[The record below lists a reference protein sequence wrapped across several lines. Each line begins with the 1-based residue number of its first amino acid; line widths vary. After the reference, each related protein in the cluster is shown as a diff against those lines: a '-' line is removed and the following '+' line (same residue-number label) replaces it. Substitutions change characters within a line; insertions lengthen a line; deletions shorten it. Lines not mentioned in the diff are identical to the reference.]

1 MEVTNLVQ
9 PGVVKQ
15 GGGKA
20 LNDAN
25 LGAQAQREQHHEEE
39 GGPEGSSG
47 DLGEDVRHHDEGETG
62 SLGRVVQ
69 LLHQGTVLEAVSLI
83 RVQSGINGIVEILQI
98 PRGEI
103 NHNLYN

>member
-1 MEVTNLVQ
+1 MR
-9 PGVVKQ
+9 PGQSYVY
-15 GGGKA
+15 
-20 LNDAN
+20 LSPEPE
-25 LGAQAQREQHHEEE
+25 REEHHEEQS
-39 GGPEGSSG
+39 GPEGSPG

-62 SLGRVVQ
+62 SLSRVVQ